1 MAQNFL
7 SSINLTKNELQN
19 ARIQNLAT
27 APSSPVSGQIYFDTS
42 DSAFKYYNGTEW
54 VTVKDGDITSVVAG
68 NGLTGGGT
76 AGDVTLDVSVDDSTI
91 ELSGD
96 AIRVKASGITANELN
111 STGVT
116 AATYGS
122 STAIPVVTV
131 DTDGRITSAS
141 TASISTDLSISDG
154 SATDTVSLGTDT
166 LTFSGTANE
175 VTTAVTDNT
184 VTIGLPDDVTIG
196 NNLTVTGN
204 LTVSG
209 TQTTVNTET
218 ILLADN
224 IITLNSN
231 EAGSPTQNAGIEVER
246 GTTDNVSLRWNE
258 TSDKWEIEITP
269 ATFQNIATEDFVAT
283 SVSANSYATT
293 ISDTATITHGLNSND
308 VIIQLYD
315 TVTNETVFS
324 DVVRAS
330 VNTATITFASTPTNA
345 IRVLVTK
352 IG

>member
-27 APSSPVSGQIYFDTS
+27 PPASPVSGQIYFDTS
-42 DSAFKYYNGTEW
+42 DTTFKYWNGSAW
-54 VTVKDGDITSVVAG
+54 ISVKDGDITKVIAG
-68 NGLTGGGT
+68 AGLTGGGES
-76 AGDVTLDVSVDDSTI
+76 GEVTLTANTDGITLEVVDDKIKVKPEGIGTT
-91 ELSGD
+91 EL
-96 AIRVKASGITANELN
+96 KN
-111 STGVT
+111 TGVT
-116 AATYGS
+116 AGTYGS
-122 STAIPVVTV
+122 ATAIPNVTV
-131 DTDGRITSAS
+131 DIDGRITNVS
-141 TASISTDLSISDG
+141 TSTISSILKVSDG
-154 SATDTVSLGTDT
+154 AVEDDVTIGTDT
-166 LTFSGTANE
+166 LNFSGTTNE

-184 VTIGLPDDVTIG
+184 VTIGLPDSVTITQD
-196 NNLTVTGN
+196 LTVNGN
-204 LTVSG
+204 LLVSG

-231 EAGSPTQNAGIEVER
+231 ATGAATENAGIEIER
-246 GTTDNVSLRWNE
+246 GDDPNMSLFWDETAHDWYATDITGAPKKIINE
-258 TSDKWEIEITP
+258 
-269 ATFQNIATEDFVAT
+269 ATLA
-283 SVSANSYATT
+283 ANSYAVT
-293 ISDTATITHGLNSND
+293 ITDTATITHNLNTKD

-315 TVTNETVFS
+315 TVTSETVFS

-330 VNTATITFASTPTNA
+330 VNTATITFASTPANS

>member
-27 APSSPVSGQIYFDTS
+27 APSSPVAGQIYFDTS
-42 DSAFKYYNGTEW
+42 DSAFKYYNGTAW

-68 NGLTGGGT
+68 LGLTGGGT
-76 AGDVTLDVSVDDSTI
+76 AGDVTLDINTDNSTVEI
-91 ELSGD
+91 NGD
-96 AIRVKASGITANELN
+96 ILRVKASGITANELA

-116 AATYGS
+116 AGSYGS
-122 STAIPVVTV
+122 TTEIPVITV
-131 DTDGRITSAS
+131 DSDGRLTSAS
-141 TASISTDLSISDG
+141 TAAVSSDLGIAGDTG
-154 SATDTVSLGTDT
+154 TDTVSLLTDT

-196 NNLTVTGN
+196 NNLIVTGN

-218 ILLADN
+218 VLLADN

-231 EAGSPTQNAGIEVER
+231 ETGTPIQNAGIEVER
-246 GTTDNVSLRWNE
+246 GTSANVALRWNE
-258 TSDKWEIEITP
+258 TSDKWEIETSP
-269 ATFQNIATEDFVAT
+269 GTFGDIATEDYVDAA
-283 SVSANSYATT
+283 VSNNTYATT
-293 ISDTATITHGLNSND
+293 ISNTATITHGLNSND

-330 VNTATITFASTPTNA
+330 VNTATITFASAPTNA

>member
-1 MAQNFL
+1 M
-7 SSINLTKNELQN
+7 
-19 ARIQNLAT
+19 
-27 APSSPVSGQIYFDTS
+27 
-42 DSAFKYYNGTEW
+42 
-54 VTVKDGDITSVVAG
+54 
-68 NGLTGGGT
+68 
-76 AGDVTLDVSVDDSTI
+76 
-91 ELSGD
+91 
-96 AIRVKASGITANELN
+96 
-111 STGVT
+111 
-116 AATYGS
+116 
-122 STAIPVVTV
+122 
-131 DTDGRITSAS
+131 
-141 TASISTDLSISDG
+141 
-154 SATDTVSLGTDT
+154 
-166 LTFSGTANE
+166 TFSGTANE

-196 NNLTVTGN
+196 NNLIVTGN

-231 EAGSPTQNAGIEVER
+231 ETGTPIQNAGIEVER
-246 GTTDNVSLRWNE
+246 GTSSNVSLIWNE
-258 TSDKWEIEITP
+258 TTDKWQLEISTG
-269 ATFQNIATEDFVAT
+269 TFQNIATEDYVDAA
-283 SVSANSYATT
+283 VSNNTYATT
-293 ISDTATITHGLNSND
+293 IAGTATITHGLNTND

-330 VNTATITFASTPTNA
+330 VNTATITFASAPTNA